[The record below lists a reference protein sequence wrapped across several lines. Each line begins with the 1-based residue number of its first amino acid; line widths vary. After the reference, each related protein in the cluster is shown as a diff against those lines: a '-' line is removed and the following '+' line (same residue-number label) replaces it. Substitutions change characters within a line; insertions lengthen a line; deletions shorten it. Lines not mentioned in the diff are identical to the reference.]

1 MSKVEKIQEYI
12 TQEIIMFLVKDKSVE
27 FDQAMNMFYSSV
39 IYEKLIDVETGL
51 YLESTPYIYDLLKD
65 ELENGIVIQK
75 EI

>member
-1 MSKVEKIQEYI
+1 MSKVETILESI
-12 TQEIIMFLVKDKSVE
+12 TQEIIMVLVKDKSVE
-27 FDQAMNMFYSSV
+27 FDQAMNMFYSSS

-65 ELENGIVIQK
+65 ELENGIVIQR